1 MSKIYDCFT
10 FYNEFDM
17 LELRLQE
24 HWEYVDKFVIA
35 EANTTHQGAPKEFL
49 LEQNWDRFKD
59 YHEKI
64 IHVKVDDMPVHSN
77 AWVPENFQRNALAR
91 GYKDIAQDE
100 DIILVGDC
108 DELVRDAAF
117 EYMKETDHEMYATRV
132 PLFYFKLN
140 YMMYE
145 PNKTLVGAIGLRKK
159 LVQGA
164 QYVRDFGRMV
174 HHNWPWDYNDGRR
187 CSIPHAGWHFSYF
200 GNEDHIRNKI
210 KSFAHQETNTDYIL
224 NQIDLNDIF
233 KNKRG
238 LDANNTSEK
247 FEAVEVDEYF
257 PNTVVNNLEKYSQ
270 FILPNAKANV
280 LDFLPAE

>member
-10 FYNEFDM
+10 FYNEFDI

-24 HWEYVDKFVIA
+24 HWDYVDKFVIA

-49 LEQNWDRFKD
+49 LEQNWDRFKPYAD
-59 YHEKI
+59 KI
-64 IHVKVDDMPVHSN
+64 VHIKVDDMPQHAN

-91 GYKDIAQDE
+91 GLMDAEENDV
-100 DIILVGDC
+100 ILISDC

-117 EYMKETDHEMYATRV
+117 EYIKENEHDLFVTRI

-140 YMMYE
+140 YMMYQ
-145 PNKTLVGAIGLRKK
+145 PNQTIIGAMGVRRKH
-159 LVQGA
+159 LQTP
-164 QYVRDFGRMV
+164 QRIRDMGVSLMQR
-174 HHNWPWDYNDGRR
+174 PWDYNDGRQ

-200 GNEDHIRNKI
+200 GNDDHVKNKI
-210 KSFAHQETNTDYIL
+210 KSFAHRETNNEYIL
-224 NQIDLNDIF
+224 NQVNLDDIF

-238 LDANNTSEK
+238 LDANNTTEK
-247 FEAVEVDEYF
+247 FEIVEVDEYF
-257 PNTVVNNLEKYSQ
+257 PNTVVNNLEKYSD
-270 FILPNAKANV
+270 FIIPNAETNV

>member
-1 MSKIYDCFT
+1 MTKIYDCFT
-10 FYNEFDM
+10 FYNEFDI

-24 HWEYVDKFVIA
+24 HWDYVDKFVIA

-59 YHEKI
+59 YADKI
-64 IHVKVDDMPVHSN
+64 IHIKVDDMPQHSN

-91 GYKDIAQDE
+91 GLMDADE
-100 DIILVGDC
+100 GDLILISDC
-108 DELVRDAAF
+108 DEMVRDAAF
-117 EYMKETDHEMYATRV
+117 EYMRESEHDLFATRI

-140 YMMYE
+140 YMMYQ
-145 PNKTLVGAIGLRKK
+145 PNQTLIGAIGVRRKY
-159 LVQGA
+159 LQTP
-164 QYVRDFGRMV
+164 QRIRDMGVGLMQR
-174 HHNWPWDYNDGRR
+174 PWDYNDGRQ

-200 GNEDHIRNKI
+200 GNEDHVKNKI
-210 KSFAHQETNTDYIL
+210 KSFAHQETNSEYIL

-233 KNKRG
+233 KNRRG
-238 LDANNTSEK
+238 LDANNATEK
-247 FEAVEVDEYF
+247 FEIVEVDEYF

-270 FILPNAKANV
+270 FILPNAEKNV

>member
-24 HWEYVDKFVIA
+24 HWDYVDKFVIA

-49 LEQNWDRFKD
+49 LEQNWERFKPFAD
-59 YHEKI
+59 KI
-64 IHVKVDDMPVHSN
+64 IHIKVEDMPVHAN
-77 AWVPENFQRNALAR
+77 AWVPENFQRNALSR
-91 GYKDIAQDE
+91 GLGDAQDE

-108 DELVRDAAF
+108 DELVRDQAF
-117 EYMKETDHEMYATRV
+117 EYMKDSDHDLYATRV

-140 YMMYE
+140 YMMHE

-159 LVQGA
+159 LVTSTQGI
-164 QYVRDFGRMV
+164 RDMGRTI
-174 HHNWPWDYNDGRR
+174 HHTWPWDYNDGKQ

-224 NQIDLNDIF
+224 DQVNLDDIF

-238 LDANNTSEK
+238 LDANNKSEK
-247 FEAVEVDEYF
+247 FEIVEVDEYF
-257 PNTVVNNLEKYSQ
+257 PNTVVDNPEKYSK
-270 FILPNAKANV
+270 FILPGAEKNV
-280 LDFLPAE
+280 LDFLPA

>member
-10 FYNEFDM
+10 FYNEFDI

-24 HWEYVDKFVIA
+24 HWDYVDKFVIA
-35 EANTTHQGAPKEFL
+35 EANTTHQGAPKDFL

-59 YHEKI
+59 YADKI
-64 IHVKVDDMPVHSN
+64 VHIKVDDMPQSTN

-91 GYKDIAQDE
+91 GLMDADE
-100 DIILVGDC
+100 NDIILVSDC
-108 DELVRDAAF
+108 DEMVRDAAF
-117 EYMKETDHEMYATRV
+117 EYMKESEHDLFATRI

-140 YMMYE
+140 YMMYQ
-145 PNKTLVGAIGLRKK
+145 PNQTLIGAIGVRRKY
-159 LVQGA
+159 LQTP
-164 QYVRDFGRMV
+164 QRIRDMGVGLMQR
-174 HHNWPWDYNDGRR
+174 PWDYNDGRQ

-200 GNEDHIRNKI
+200 GNEDHVKNKI
-210 KSFAHQETNTDYIL
+210 KSFAHQETNNEYIL
-224 NQIDLNDIF
+224 NQVDLDDIF

-238 LDANNTSEK
+238 LDANNTNEK
-247 FEAVEVDEYF
+247 FEIVEVDEYF

-270 FILPNAKANV
+270 FIIPNAEANV

>member
-10 FYNEFDM
+10 FYNEFDI

-24 HWEYVDKFVIA
+24 HWDYVDKFVIA

-59 YHEKI
+59 YADKI
-64 IHVKVDDMPVHSN
+64 VHIKVDDMPQSTN

-91 GYKDIAQDE
+91 GLMDADE
-100 DIILVGDC
+100 NDIILVSDC
-108 DELVRDAAF
+108 DEMVRDAAF
-117 EYMKETDHEMYATRV
+117 EFMKESEHDLFATRI

-140 YMMYE
+140 YMMYQ
-145 PNKTLVGAIGLRKK
+145 PNQTLIGAIGVRRKY
-159 LVQGA
+159 LQTP
-164 QYVRDFGRMV
+164 QRIRDMGVGLMQR
-174 HHNWPWDYNDGRR
+174 PWDYNDGRQ

-200 GNEDHIRNKI
+200 GNEDHVKNKI
-210 KSFAHQETNTDYIL
+210 KSFAHQETNNEYIL
-224 NQIDLNDIF
+224 NQVDLDDIF

-238 LDANNTSEK
+238 LDANNTNEK
-247 FEAVEVDEYF
+247 FEIVEVDEYF

-270 FILPNAKANV
+270 FIIPNAEANV

>member
-10 FYNEFDM
+10 FYNEFDI

-24 HWEYVDKFVIA
+24 HWDYVDKFVIA
-35 EANTTHQGAPKEFL
+35 EANTTHQGAPKDFL

-59 YHEKI
+59 YADKI
-64 IHVKVDDMPVHSN
+64 VHIKVDDMPQSTN

-91 GYKDIAQDE
+91 GLMDADE
-100 DIILVGDC
+100 NDIILVSDC
-108 DELVRDAAF
+108 DEMVRDAAF
-117 EYMKETDHEMYATRV
+117 EYMKESEHDLFATRI

-140 YMMYE
+140 YMMYQ
-145 PNKTLVGAIGLRKK
+145 PNQTLIGAIGIRRKY
-159 LVQGA
+159 LQTP
-164 QYVRDFGRMV
+164 QRIRDMGVGLMQR
-174 HHNWPWDYNDGRR
+174 PWDYNDGRQ

-200 GNEDHIRNKI
+200 GNEDHVKNKI
-210 KSFAHQETNTDYIL
+210 KSFAHQETNNEYIL
-224 NQIDLNDIF
+224 NQVDLDDIF

-238 LDANNTSEK
+238 LDANNTNEK
-247 FEAVEVDEYF
+247 FEIVEVDEYF

-270 FILPNAKANV
+270 FIIPNAEANV